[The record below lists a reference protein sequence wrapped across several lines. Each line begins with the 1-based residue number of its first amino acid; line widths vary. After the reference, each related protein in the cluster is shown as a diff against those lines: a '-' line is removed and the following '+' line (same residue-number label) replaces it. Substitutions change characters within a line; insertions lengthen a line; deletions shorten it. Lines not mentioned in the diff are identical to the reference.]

1 MTKEVKTNNETMKQY
16 FQYYKK
22 NFKFYFVGFC
32 FAIGLFIILFVL
44 WIISFNSTPQLLSNP
59 KTLN

>member
-44 WIISFNSTPQLLSNP
+44 
-59 KTLN
+59 